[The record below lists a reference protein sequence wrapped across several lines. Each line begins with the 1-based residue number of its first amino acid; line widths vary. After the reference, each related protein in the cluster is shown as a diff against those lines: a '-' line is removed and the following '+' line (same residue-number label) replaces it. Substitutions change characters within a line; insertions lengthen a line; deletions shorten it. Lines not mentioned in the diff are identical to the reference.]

1 MRYGRASPAR
11 PPGATDVA
19 REGFGMSTSRDL
31 EIEFA
36 GGGAG
41 VAVATW
47 GQHAIWDVVRT
58 LGSDAHR
65 YNVSVSSAVTP
76 AMPVAHLLD
85 SIRPLIGMHESLRTR
100 LRMDDGVLRQIVDAA
115 GQVPVVVRECGADE
129 VAAQGAAL
137 YAELAGRPFD
147 FAGEWPVRIGLV
159 EVDGLVRTIAL
170 SLSHTAVDGWG
181 MRRLALN
188 MAAISLGEPVDQVA
202 ERFSA
207 LQPRAE
213 AEFQATDRGRR
224 LDANARQHWLK
235 KLSAGPE
242 RLFGTRDADALGAL
256 WPHAVLNSPALAMA
270 TETVARRHR
279 ASSSTV
285 LLAAASMMASRLSGS
300 PDAAF
305 QVVVNN
311 RFLPGLTNAVST
323 IAQQGLFHFPAV
335 SNDFADAIRH
345 TNRITLSTYRNSY
358 YDKHLLD
365 ADIAQARGDGAMLTD
380 HSCFFNDVRNLL
392 LVGTDDDVPREPLA
406 TARSRTTLEWRHDCE
421 PRPDVTFAM
430 DVLDAP
436 GSIEL
441 VMVADGAAIPRP
453 DMARFLHGIEELVIG
468 EAEVLR

>member
-1 MRYGRASPAR
+1 
-11 PPGATDVA
+11 
-19 REGFGMSTSRDL
+19 MSTSRDL

-36 GGGAG
+36 GGDAG
-41 VAVATW
+41 TAVATW

-58 LGSDAHR
+58 LGSDAPR

-76 AMPVAHLLD
+76 AMPVAHIVD

-100 LRMDDGVLRQIVDAA
+100 LRMEDGVLRQIVDAA
-115 GQVPVVVRECGADE
+115 GGVPVVVRECGSAE
-129 VAAQGAAL
+129 VAAEGAAL
-137 YAELAGRPFD
+137 HAELAGRPFD
-147 FAGEWPVRIGLV
+147 FAEEWPIRIGLV
-159 EVDGLVRTIAL
+159 EVDGQVRNIAL

-188 MAAISLGEPVDQVA
+188 MAAISLGEPVDRVA
-202 ERFSA
+202 EQFPA

-235 KLSAGPE
+235 KLSAGPA
-242 RLFGTRDADALGAL
+242 RLFPTRDADAVGSP

-270 TETVARRHR
+270 TETVASRHQ

-285 LLAAASMMASRLSGS
+285 LLAAASMMASRLSES

-335 SNDFADAIRH
+335 DNDFADAIRR
-345 TNRITLSTYRNSY
+345 TNRITLGTYRNSY
-358 YDKHLLD
+358 YDKTLLD
-365 ADIAQARGDGAMLTD
+365 ADIEQIRGDGGTLTD
-380 HSCFFNDVRNLL
+380 HSCFFNDVRNVLR
-392 LVGTDDDVPREPLA
+392 VASDEDVPREPLA

-441 VMVADGAAIPRP
+441 VMVADGAAVPRP
-453 DMARFLHGIEELVIG
+453 DMARFLHGIEDLVIG
-468 EAEVLR
+468 EAEALTR

>member
-1 MRYGRASPAR
+1 
-11 PPGATDVA
+11 
-19 REGFGMSTSRDL
+19 MSTSRGL

-76 AMPVAHLLD
+76 AMPVGHVVD
-85 SIRPLIGMHESLRTR
+85 SIRPLFGMHESLRTR
-100 LRMDDGVLRQIVDAA
+100 LQADNGVLRQIVDAT
-115 GQVPVVVRECGADE
+115 GQVPVVVRECGVDE
-129 VAAQGAAL
+129 VAAQSAAL

-159 EVDGLVRTIAL
+159 EVDGQARTIAL
-170 SLSHTAVDGWG
+170 SLSHTAADGWG

-188 MAAISLGEPVDQVA
+188 MAAISLGEPADRVA
-202 ERFSA
+202 ERFPA

-242 RLFGTRDADALGAL
+242 RLFPRRAADSR
-256 WPHAVLNSPALAMA
+256 WPHVVLNSPALAMA
-270 TETVARRHR
+270 TGTVASRYQ

-285 LLAAASMMASRLSGS
+285 LLAAASMMASQLSGS

-311 RFLPGLTNAVST
+311 RFLPGLTHAVST

-335 SNDFADAIRH
+335 GNDFADAIRRTH
-345 TNRITLSTYRNSY
+345 RITLSTYRNSY

-365 ADIAQARGDGAMLTD
+365 ADIAQARCDGGPLTD

-392 LVGTDDDVPREPLA
+392 LVGAEQDVPREPLA

-421 PRPDVTFAM
+421 PRADVTFAM

-453 DMARFLHGIEELVIG
+453 DMARFLHGIEDLVIC
-468 EAEVLR
+468 EAEAPSR